1 MSHVPGRILVIAPE
15 LAIDADGTYRPGG
28 MAVFARGVVRS
39 LAGARG
45 LRRLEAWGLL
55 DSPEGLSVF
64 ERDYSTSSTR
74 VSARAF
80 AGDRARMAK
89 AFLLWHWLFE
99 LVIFLHVGVGR
110 LGVLR
115 GLLRQS
121 LWLVGIEVRHP
132 LRAYERFTVRRAR
145 PLLSISK
152 FSSDQMLR
160 HNPGLPAAT
169 PVHLGVEDDGP
180 WSPSRGVGECAP
192 YDAAARASAVVIVGR
207 MAASER
213 YKGHEQLID
222 AWPEVHRRHPSAE
235 LWIAGTGDDE
245 ARLRAKAAR
254 IGSAAPRIRFCGK
267 VSHQQLLE
275 LYGTARV
282 FAMPSTGEGFG
293 LVFVEAMRWGLPCI
307 CSLDSSAEIVVDG
320 VTGLVVAQDP
330 IAIAEACCRLLSDD
344 TLANRMGH
352 AGQSRFHELYTFDSM
367 RRRVRQ
373 AYGYD
378 EGETRAAP
386 RDRWKP

>member
-1 MSHVPGRILVIAPE
+1 MSRVPGRILVVAPE

-28 MAVFARGVVRS
+28 MALFARGVVRS
-39 LAGARG
+39 LAGAVG
-45 LRRLEAWGLL
+45 LRRLDAWGLL

-89 AFLLWHWLFE
+89 AFLLGHWLFD

-110 LGVLR
+110 LGILR
-115 GLLRQS
+115 GLRRQS
-121 LWLVGIEVRHP
+121 LWLVGIEVRRP
-132 LRAYERFTVRRAR
+132 LRAYERFTVWRAR
-145 PLLSISK
+145 PLLSISRY
-152 FSSDQMLR
+152 SSDEMRR
-160 HNPGLPAAT
+160 HNPRLPGAL
-169 PVHLGVEDDGP
+169 PVHLGVEDEGP
-180 WSPSRGVGECAP
+180 WSRSGGASEGAP

-207 MAASER
+207 MAANER
-213 YKGHEQLID
+213 YKGHDQLIE
-222 AWPEVHRRHPSAE
+222 AWPEVHRRHPAAE
-235 LWIAGTGDDE
+235 LWIAGAGDDE
-245 ARLRAKAAR
+245 ARLRAKASLA
-254 IGSAAPRIRFCGK
+254 GAAAPRIRFLGQ

-275 LYGTARV
+275 LYGAARV

-293 LVFVEAMRWGLPCI
+293 LVFVEAMRWGLPCV
-307 CSLDSSAEIVVDG
+307 CSLDSAAEIVVDG

-344 TLANRMGH
+344 ALANRMGH
-352 AGQSRFHELYTFDSM
+352 AGQRRFRERYTFDGM

-373 AYGYD
+373 AYGFD
-378 EGETRAAP
+378 AGEASAPTRDG
-386 RDRWKP
+386 RGS